1 MSRKIVIGDI
11 HGALKALEQVMAQLK
26 LQKTD
31 ELIFL
36 GDYVDGWSQSAQ
48 VIDYLLE
55 FEKNYNCIFIK
66 GNHDDWC
73 EQWLKDGF
81 ADEEWLQ
88 HGGAE
93 TVKSYDGYS
102 KDQKDNHVFFFNRM
116 SFYEIDHSN
125 RLFVHAGFSSMHGP
139 LKEHFLSNFFWDRT
153 LWEVALVTNK
163 HLKQN
168 SKSFPRRLS
177 LFKEIFIGHTP
188 TTNYGSDIPMKAAN
202 VWNVDTGAAFTGK
215 LTALE
220 IESKSF
226 WQSDTVYTLY
236 PDEKGRNKYIQ

>member
-93 TVKSYDGYS
+93 TVKSYDGYR

-153 LWEVALVTNK
+153 LWEVALVTNTQ
-163 HLKQN
+163 LKKE
-168 SKSFPRRLS
+168 SKSFPKRLS

-188 TTNYGSDIPMKAAN
+188 TTNYGSDLPMRAAN
-202 VWNVDTGAAFTGK
+202 VWNIDTGAAFRENLPHLTLNQKVSGK
-215 LTALE
+215 VILCILYTQMKEAE
-220 IESKSF
+220 I
-226 WQSDTVYTLY
+226 
-236 PDEKGRNKYIQ
+236 NK

>member
-11 HGALKALEQVMAQLK
+11 HGALKALEQVMVQLNP
-26 LQKTD
+26 QKTD

-36 GDYVDGWSQSAQ
+36 GDYVDGWSQSAL

-55 FEKNYNCIFIK
+55 FEKTCHCIFIK

-102 KDQKDNHVFFFNRM
+102 KDQKDGHVYFFNRM
-116 SFYEIDHSN
+116 SFYEIDPDN

-153 LWEVALVTNK
+153 LWEVALATDKQVRK
-163 HLKQN
+163 DSKYYPKRLK
-168 SKSFPRRLS
+168 

-188 TTNYGSDIPMKAAN
+188 TTNYGSDTPMKAAN

-215 LTALE
+215 LTALDV
-220 IESKSF
+220 ESKAI
-226 WQSDTVYTLY
+226 WQSDPVYTLY
-236 PDEKGRNKYIQ
+236 PDERGRNK